1 LNTVSAQASLSRH
14 RTRGELYGDAS
25 RPPAL
30 ARIRCPLL
38 ACAATETADPTG
50 RLERVRQ
57 RAVAAARVDTRLVE
71 GASHDLTG
79 SEAAAAAAVAEWMDS
94 LPPGAPGGP
103 PQSR

>member
-1 LNTVSAQASLSRH
+1 MPDSPVPAGVYLFPSEPRW
-14 RTRGELYGDAS
+14 
-25 RPPAL
+25 PAL

-38 ACAATETADPTG
+38 ACAASETADPTG

-57 RAVAAARVDTRLVE
+57 RAVAAARVDTRLIE
-71 GASHDLTG
+71 GASHDLAG

-94 LPPGAPGGP
+94 LSPDASGGP